1 MKKVWRTTFK
11 VIGIILIVWIIAAQS
26 CNQMR
31 VSDKKAMK
39 EFEQAGVTLT
49 SHNEKIDGNTLHY
62 VSTGADTLPLL
73 VFIHG
78 SPGSWSAFENYLK
91 DNDLLQHFHMVA
103 IDRPGFGYSDYGDAK
118 HMDKQVEII
127 SALLQKFTTNK
138 PMFLIGH
145 SLGGPLAASLV
156 YKNPQLINTLVLLA
170 GSVDPKAEKIELW
183 RNIISYSPLRYLV
196 PRFLRPSNDELMYFK
211 KDVLE
216 MPAILSKITCRVI
229 ILHGDHDSLV
239 PYGNALYAKSK
250 LTSAKSVELIT
261 LQGADHFIPWT
272 NYTDIKKVLLQLDE

>member
-11 VIGIILIVWIIAAQS
+11 VIGVILIVWIIAAQS

-31 VSDKKAMK
+31 VTDKKAIK
-39 EFEQAGVTLT
+39 DFEQVGVNLT
-49 SHNEKIDGNTLHY
+49 PHNEKIDGNTLHY

-91 DNDLLQHFHMVA
+91 DNDLLRHFHMIA
-103 IDRPGFGYSDYGDAK
+103 IDRPGFGYSDYGDAR

-127 SALLQKFTTNK
+127 SVLLQKFKNNK

-145 SLGGPLAASLV
+145 SLGGPLAASLAC
-156 YKNPQLINTLVLLA
+156 KNAGLINALVLLA
-170 GSVDPKAEKIELW
+170 GSVDPKAEKSELW

-216 MPAILSKITCRVI
+216 MPGILSKITCRVF
-229 ILHGDHDSLV
+229 ILHGNHDSLV
-239 PYGNALYAKSK
+239 PYENALYAKSK
-250 LTSAKSVELIT
+250 LINARSVKLIT

-272 NYTDIKKVLLQLDE
+272 NFADIKKLLLHLDE